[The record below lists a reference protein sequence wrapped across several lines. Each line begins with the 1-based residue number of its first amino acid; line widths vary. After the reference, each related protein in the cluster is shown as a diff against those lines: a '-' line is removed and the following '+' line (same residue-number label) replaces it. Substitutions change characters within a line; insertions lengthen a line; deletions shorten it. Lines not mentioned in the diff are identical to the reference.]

1 MRKSHSM
8 LRFVFA
14 ALIAGAAAST
24 ALGQVPG
31 TCSPPGT
38 ATCDPDGN
46 PIPGPVVPGPV
57 APDPGTPDTGDPGDG
72 GGAPE
77 PVTVVHSLTAV
88 VPLGGGRPVKGA
100 EGIALDAT
108 TGLAYIGL
116 NGNIVSGC
124 EGDASLGG
132 VPLPGSAGSN
142 QMSIVN
148 PSLSIEVAAVPTGQ
162 APIWPTLDPNRGVV
176 YMMGSGG
183 AGTVTVHDPI
193 DGRTL
198 GTIVVGGK
206 PHMGGLDHTTG
217 LMVVGNTVRASDI
230 IAEQNYASVIDTA
243 TDTVALAFETS
254 PAPHGI
260 VVDQERDLMYFSAVG
275 DGAIVVVH
283 AATGQVLFSGIPKA
297 AYGADF
303 GGNNMLARQAATRR
317 LFQVNTQLGHTGIL
331 VADEITLAAE
341 KVIALENNAI
351 PWGMAVD
358 EPNRLL
364 FAALPNTNVVGVVD
378 LDTLTHV
385 ASIPVGT
392 CPYAVAVDP
401 ARRLAVV
408 TNQGSPTEDATA
420 SILSLCPIYAAT
432 GRAVAGCSVLDQLRF
447 SR

>member
-1 MRKSHSM
+1 M
-8 LRFVFA
+8 LRFGFA
-14 ALIAGAAAST
+14 ALIAVAAAST

-31 TCSPPGT
+31 SCSPPGT

-46 PIPGPVVPGPV
+46 PITGPIVPGPV
-57 APDPGTPDTGDPGDG
+57 APDPGDG

-116 NGNIVSGC
+116 NGTIVSGC

-132 VPLPGSAGSN
+132 VPLASGAGSN

-162 APIWPTLDPNRGVV
+162 SPIWPTIDPNRGVV

-198 GTIVVGGK
+198 RTITVGGK

-217 LMVVGNTVRASDI
+217 LMVVGNTVRASEV

-243 TDTVALAFETS
+243 TDTVVLAFETS

-283 AATGQVLFSGIPKA
+283 AATGRVLFSGSPKE

-317 LFQVNTQLGHTGIL
+317 LFQVNTQHGYTGIL
-331 VADEITLAAE
+331 VADEITLTAE
-341 KVIALENNAI
+341 TVIALENDAI

-420 SILSLCPIYAAT
+420 SILSLCPVYAAT